1 MFSGGVDS
9 SVLAALLAS
18 SGAVR
23 EGEAVDLLN
32 VSFGK
37 GGASPDRS
45 ASDLFHSHH
54 HDMKV
59 LFLSD

>member
-1 MFSGGVDS
+1 MLFSGGVDS
-9 SVLAALLAS
+9 SVIAALLAS

-45 ASDLFHSHH
+45 VIKPFCSHYQELNS
-54 HDMKV
+54 M
-59 LFLSD
+59 LE